1 MTPLELWAG
10 AECTVNRVGDVY
22 FDQLRRTG
30 SHGRL
35 EDLERLKDLGVRA
48 LRFPVLWERVAPEP
62 LAKPDFSWSDVRLER
77 LRELG
82 IRPIVGLL
90 HHGSGPSYTSLCDP
104 AFTEKLQT
112 YARLV
117 AERYPWVEDYTPV
130 NEPLTTARFSCLYG
144 HWYPHRRDTR
154 SFLFSLLNQIQGT
167 AAAMRAI
174 RSVNPHARLVQ
185 TEDAGSTFSTAA
197 LRRQANYENLR
208 RWLSFD
214 LLFGKVDRW
223 HPLREHLESE
233 GLSAIA
239 LDELVDEP
247 CAPAMLGMNH
257 YLTSDRFLDERLEC
271 YPACSWGGNQEQ
283 KYADVEAVRVLS
295 TGVRDQAAVLSEAW
309 ERYRTPLA
317 LTEVH
322 LGCSREQQLR
332 WFAQAWRGAKQSRER
347 GVDVR
352 AVTLWSVFGS
362 IDWSSLVTR
371 ELGHYEVGAYDVR
384 GPEPRKTALADLAT
398 ELGRSGAA
406 RHPVLTGK
414 GWWQESGRV
423 LYHRE
428 GKPSVSSAAEESGP
442 EPSPLLVIGDGPLAS
457 RLRASCERRGLAFQA
472 VSPAAEL
479 SPNQIRDPWAV
490 VLAITPLLGENL
502 KALLARLRPWLSE
515 LPVLAFS
522 SDLVF
527 DGRTERPYVESDR
540 ARMSLD
546 GRRWIA
552 WEAQLSALVKRPL
565 VIRSGPLLDPE
576 GDRDALAYTLGQV
589 ERGALVRLPAEEQ
602 ISPAYVPHLLD
613 ASLDLLI
620 DGERGVWHLGS
631 CSVCSPLQLAR
642 VAAERAALPTNR
654 LVPGNAKLCGLS
666 RGRYS
671 RRALSSERGWPMPEL
686 DRALAEYVDRFRAR
700 PAPALDL
707 SSKTLD
713 RARQISS
720 VPQFATRR

>member
-1 MTPLELWAG
+1 MTALELWAG

-30 SHGRL
+30 SHDRL
-35 EDLERLKDLGVRA
+35 DDLERLRDLGVRA
-48 LRFPVLWERVAPEP
+48 VRFPVLWERVAPES
-62 LAKPDFSWSDVRLER
+62 LARPDFSWSDPRLER

-104 AFTEKLQT
+104 AFSEKLQA

-154 SFLFSLLNQIQGT
+154 SFLLALFNQVRGT
-167 AAAMRAI
+167 AAAMRAV
-174 RSVNPHARLVQ
+174 RSVNAKARLIQ
-185 TEDAGSTFSTAA
+185 TEDAGATFSTAT
-197 LRRQANYENLR
+197 LRGQANYENLR

-214 LLFGKVDRW
+214 LLFGKVDRD
-223 HPLREHLESE
+223 HPLRKHLEAE
-233 GLSAIA
+233 GLQAA
-239 LDELVDEP
+239 LLDELVSEP
-247 CAPAMLGMNH
+247 CSPALLGLNY
-257 YLTSDRFLDERLEC
+257 YLTSDRFLDQRLER
-271 YPACSWGGNQEQ
+271 YPSCTWGGNQQ
-283 KYADVEAVRVLS
+283 QQYADVEAVRVPS
-295 TGVRDQAAVLSEAW
+295 TGIRDHAAVLADAW

-332 WFAQAWRGAKQSRER
+332 WFEQAWRGAERSRER

-362 IDWSSLVTR
+362 VDWSSLVTR

-384 GPEPRKTALADLAT
+384 GPKPRKTALAELAS
-398 ELGRSGAA
+398 ELGRGGAA
-406 RHPVLTGK
+406 RHSVLTGK
-414 GWWQESGRV
+414 GWWQEPGRV
-423 LYHRE
+423 LYRRE
-428 GKPSVSSAAEESGP
+428 DEPIVSSAAREPGP
-442 EPSPLLVIGDGPLAS
+442 APAPLLVIGDGPLAS
-457 RLRASCERRGLAFQA
+457 RLRATCERRGLAVHG
-472 VSPAAEL
+472 VSPAECSLAL
-479 SPNQIRDPWAV
+479 IREPWAV
-490 VLAITPLLGENL
+490 VLAMTPAPGVNL
-502 KALLARLRPWLSE
+502 KALWARLKPWLPE

-527 DGRTERPYVESDR
+527 DGRTERPYLESDP
-540 ARMSLD
+540 ARMSLE

-552 WEAQLSALVKRPL
+552 WEAQLSALAERAL
-565 VIRSGPLLDPE
+565 VVRTGPLLDPD

-589 ERGALVRLPAEEQ
+589 ERGALVRLPQEEQ

-613 ASLDLLI
+613 AALDLLI

-631 CSVCSPLQLAR
+631 CSMCSPLELAR
-642 VAAERAALPTNR
+642 VAAERAALPTDR
-654 LVPGNAKLCGLS
+654 LVPGSAKNCGLS

-686 DRALAEYVDRFRAR
+686 DRALGEYVDRLRAR
-700 PAPALDL
+700 PAR
-707 SSKTLD
+707 TLD
-713 RARQISS
+713 TSSNALERARQISRP
-720 VPQFATRR
+720 PQFATRR

>member
-1 MTPLELWAG
+1 MTALELWAG

-30 SHGRL
+30 SHDRL
-35 EDLERLKDLGVRA
+35 DDLERLKDLGVCA
-48 LRFPVLWERVAPEP
+48 VRFPVLWERVAPES
-62 LAKPDFSWSDVRLER
+62 LDDPDFSWSDVRLER
-77 LRELG
+77 LRKLG

-104 AFTEKLQT
+104 KFSEKLQS

-154 SFLFSLLNQIQGT
+154 SFLLALFNQARGT

-174 RSVNPHARLVQ
+174 RSVNPHARLIQ

-214 LLFGKVDRW
+214 LLFGKVDRG

-233 GLSAIA
+233 GLAA
-239 LDELVDEP
+239 AELDEFVSEP
-247 CAPAMLGMNH
+247 CAPAILGLNY
-257 YLTSDRFLDERLEC
+257 YLTSDRFLDERLAA
-271 YPACSWGGNQEQ
+271 YPSCSWGGNQQQE
-283 KYADVEAVRVLS
+283 YADVEAVRVPS
-295 TGVRDQAAVLSEAW
+295 TGIRDHATVLTEAW

-332 WFAQAWRGAKQSRER
+332 WFEQAWRGAEQSRER

-352 AVTLWSVFGS
+352 AVSLWSVFGS
-362 IDWSSLVTR
+362 LDWSSLVTR

-384 GPEPRKTALADLAT
+384 GPKPRKTALAHLAR
-398 ELGRSGAA
+398 ELGHGRVA

-414 GWWQESGRV
+414 GWWQEPGRV

-428 GKPSVSSAAEESGP
+428 DQPSVGRAAD
-442 EPSPLLVIGDGPLAS
+442 EPGCEPAPLLVVGDGPLAS
-457 RLRASCERRGLAFQA
+457 RLRVSCERRGLAVRV
-472 VSPAAEL
+472 VSPAVEL
-479 SPNQIRDPWAV
+479 SLALIREPWAV
-490 VLAITPLLGENL
+490 VLATAPAPGVKLE
-502 KALLARLRPWLSE
+502 ALLARLRPWLPG

-540 ARMSLD
+540 ARTSLD

-552 WEAQLSALVKRPL
+552 WEAQLSALVERPL
-565 VIRSGPLLDPE
+565 LIRSGPLLDPE
-576 GDRDALAYTLGQV
+576 GEEDALAYTLGQV
-589 ERGALVRLPAEEQ
+589 ERGALVRLPQEEQ

-613 ASLDLLI
+613 AALDLLI

-631 CSVCSPLQLAR
+631 CSVCSPLELAR
-642 VAAERAALPTNR
+642 VAAERAALPTDR
-654 LVPGNAKLCGLS
+654 LVPGDAKIRGLS
-666 RGRYS
+666 RGRSS

-686 DRALAEYVDRFRAR
+686 DRALGEYVDRFRAR
-700 PAPALDL
+700 PAPAVDL
-707 SSKTLD
+707 SSNGQ
-713 RARQISS
+713 ARQTSRP
-720 VPQFATRR
+720 PQFATRR

>member
-1 MTPLELWAG
+1 MTALELWAG

-30 SHGRL
+30 SHDRL
-35 EDLERLKDLGVRA
+35 DDLERLKDLGVRA
-48 LRFPVLWERVAPEP
+48 VRFPVLWERVAPES
-62 LAKPDFSWSDVRLER
+62 LDDPDFSWSDVRLER
-77 LRELG
+77 LRRLG

-104 AFTEKLQT
+104 RFSEKLQS

-154 SFLFSLLNQIQGT
+154 SFLLALFNQARGT

-174 RSVNPHARLVQ
+174 RSVNPHARLIQ

-197 LRRQANYENLR
+197 LRRQAYYENLR

-214 LLFGKVDRW
+214 LLFGKVDRG

-233 GLSAIA
+233 GLAA
-239 LDELVDEP
+239 ALLDEFVSEP
-247 CAPAMLGMNH
+247 CAPAILGLNY
-257 YLTSDRFLDERLEC
+257 YLTSDRFLDERLAA
-271 YPACSWGGNQEQ
+271 YPSCSWGGNQQQE
-283 KYADVEAVRVLS
+283 YADVEAVRVPS
-295 TGVRDQAAVLSEAW
+295 TGIRDHATVLTEAW

-332 WFAQAWRGAKQSRER
+332 WFEQAWRGAEQSRER

-352 AVTLWSVFGS
+352 AVSLWSVFGS

-384 GPEPRKTALADLAT
+384 GPKPRKTALADLAR
-398 ELGRSGAA
+398 ELGLGRVA

-414 GWWQESGRV
+414 GWWQEPGRV

-428 GKPSVSSAAEESGP
+428 DQPSAGRAAG
-442 EPSPLLVIGDGPLAS
+442 EPGLEPAPLLVIGDGPLAS
-457 RLRASCERRGLAFQA
+457 RLRASCERRGLAVRVVSRA
-472 VSPAAEL
+472 VEL
-479 SPNQIRDPWAV
+479 SLALIREPWAV
-490 VLAITPLLGENL
+490 VLATAPAPGVRLD
-502 KALLARLRPWLSE
+502 ALLAGLRPWLPG

-540 ARMSLD
+540 ARTSLD

-552 WEAQLSALVKRPL
+552 WEAQLAALVERPL
-565 VIRSGPLLDPE
+565 LIRSGPLLDPE
-576 GDRDALAYTLGQV
+576 GEEDALAYTLGQV
-589 ERGALVRLPAEEQ
+589 ERGALVRLPQEEQ

-613 ASLDLLI
+613 AALDLLI

-631 CSVCSPLQLAR
+631 CSRCSPLELAR
-642 VAAERAALPTNR
+642 VAAERAALPTDR
-654 LVPGNAKLCGLS
+654 LVPGDAKICGLS
-666 RGRYS
+666 RGRSS

-686 DRALAEYVDRFRAR
+686 DRALREYVDRFRAR
-700 PAPALDL
+700 SAPAVDL
-707 SSKTLD
+707 SSND
-713 RARQISS
+713 RARQISRP
-720 VPQFATRR
+720 PQFATRR